1 MRHGYWPANDDMSVL
16 TGGPDR
22 GVMDRR
28 SYSFGI
34 ACLLA
39 TIIGAQ
45 AAWAG
50 ATLDAV
56 KQRGFLL
63 CGVQER
69 GVGLSNVNEEGE
81 WTGFFV
87 DYCRA
92 VAAATV
98 GKSTAVEIRVTDSG
112 NRFEVL
118 KSGAIDVLISTSTW
132 TLRRDASL
140 GLNFS
145 GVLYYD
151 GQGFLAHKS
160 LGVRSLTEVGTA
172 TVCVKG
178 GGTTT
183 EKNLAEYIQARN
195 SAMKAMVFLSRES
208 RNSAFLRRR
217 CDLLTTDSLELVD
230 IRASN
235 VPKPNDYVLLPELIS
250 KEPLGPVV
258 RDDDPQWFDIM
269 KWVIYATIAAEE
281 KGVTSANVAIMRG
294 SEDPEVRRLLGVD
307 PGLGES
313 LGLDEGWATRI
324 IEQVGNYGEIFER
337 YLGKNT
343 PLGLERGLNA
353 MWTEGGLMYAPP
365 LR

>member
-1 MRHGYWPANDDMSVL
+1 MG
-16 TGGPDR
+16 
-22 GVMDRR
+22 RR
-28 SYSFGI
+28 LYSLF
-34 ACLLA
+34 AVCLLSWLLYVPL
-39 TIIGAQ
+39 
-45 AAWAG
+45 AWAG
-50 ATLDAV
+50 STLDAV
-56 KQRGFLL
+56 KERGFLR
-63 CGVQER
+63 CGVQQR
-69 GVGLSNVNEEGE
+69 GLGLSNVNEAGE

-87 DYCRA
+87 DFCRA

-98 GKSTAVEIRVTDSG
+98 GNATAVEIQVTDSG
-112 NRFEVL
+112 NRFDVL
-118 KSGAIDVLISTSTW
+118 GSGAIDVLISTSTW
-132 TLRRDASL
+132 TLRRDVSL
-140 GLNFS
+140 GLNFI

-160 LGVRSLTEVGTA
+160 LGAQSLTEVGAA

-195 SAMKAMVFLSRES
+195 STMKAIIFQSGDS
-208 RNSAFLRRR
+208 RNGAFLRRR
-217 CDLLTTDSLELVD
+217 CDLLTTDSLELVE

-235 VPKPNDYVLLPELIS
+235 VPKPDDYVLLPDLIS

-258 RDDDPQWFDIM
+258 RDDDPQWFDIV

-281 KGVTSANVAIMRG
+281 KGVTSANVAAMRG

-307 PGLGES
+307 PGLGET
-313 LGLDEGWATRI
+313 LGLDETWAARV

-337 YLGKNT
+337 NLGKNT

-353 MWTEGGLMYAPP
+353 LWTEGGLMYAPP

>member
-1 MRHGYWPANDDMSVL
+1 M
-16 TGGPDR
+16 GG
-22 GVMDRR
+22 R
-28 SYSFGI
+28 SHSFGV

-39 TIIGAQ
+39 TILGVQ

-56 KQRGFLL
+56 KQRGFLR

-69 GVGLSNVNEEGE
+69 GVGLSNVNEAGE

-98 GKSTAVEIRVTDSG
+98 GNATAVEIQVTDSG
-112 NRFEVL
+112 NRFDVL
-118 KSGAIDVLISTSTW
+118 GSGAIDVLISTSTW
-132 TLRRDASL
+132 TLRRDVSL
-140 GLNFS
+140 GLNFI

-160 LGVRSLTEVGTA
+160 LGVQSLAEVGAA

-183 EKNLAEYIQARN
+183 EKNLAEYIHARN
-195 SAMKAMVFLSRES
+195 STMKAIIFQSTDS
-208 RNSAFLRRR
+208 RNGAFLRRR
-217 CDLLTTDSLELVD
+217 CDLLTSDSLELVE
-230 IRASN
+230 IRASK
-235 VPKPNDYVLLPELIS
+235 VPNPGDYVLFPEVIS
-250 KEPLGPVV
+250 KEPLGPVA
-258 RDDDPQWFDIM
+258 RDDDPQWFDIV
-269 KWVIYATIAAEE
+269 KWVIFATIAAEE
-281 KGVTSANVAIMRG
+281 KGVTSANVAAMRG
-294 SEDPEVRRLLGVD
+294 SDDPEVRRMLGVD
-307 PGLGES
+307 PGLGKS
-313 LGLDEGWATRI
+313 LGLDEAWAARV

-337 YLGKNT
+337 NLGKNT

-353 MWTEGGLMYAPP
+353 LWTEGGLMYAPP